1 MKKGFSIISCGVPV
15 NEYMSLGAG
24 KMIFMIHTM
33 LCQIQFV
40 LLAYERYEV
49 YELAHFLS
57 HSI

>member
-15 NEYMSLGAG
+15 NEYMSLGVG

-40 LLAYERYEV
+40 LLAY
-49 YELAHFLS
+49 HFLS